1 MSNVK
6 VGYKD
11 NKFFND
17 LKRLITD
24 KSNNK
29 VKKENATERLK
40 KSISDLNQ
48 LRQKNST
55 VFQNKQ
61 IQVVYQLFN
70 SFGLNKRV
78 LPLFSEKQPDQ
89 LKLSDYVKVNSN
101 RFYEIK

>member
-1 MSNVK
+1 MEDNKLLEWLESKNVFNEAKKLINDIRIDMSNVK

-55 VFQNKQ
+55 VFQNK
-61 IQVVYQLFN
+61 
-70 SFGLNKRV
+70 
-78 LPLFSEKQPDQ
+78 
-89 LKLSDYVKVNSN
+89 
-101 RFYEIK
+101 